1 MGGKSKF
8 GAPPLMTWVTGKKS
22 FDESLRTSGSP
33 LEQSINKGVLK
44 AIGHGPKGKKK
55 GGGSSS
61 GVDSTTGMMMQ
72 YMSQMQAQQASQAEA
87 ARQAQEAAFIESQ
100 KQAAASAAQQGE
112 LGSQQVLEQTGA
124 MQQARDITAKEA
136 QQRAYGAIG
145 QSAVGEGFDINQAK
159 QQQLSNIAGT
169 GNIPYTSSAKLPFYG
184 YNQNQDSGA
193 TGKYANIFSM
203 PKTKGL
209 TLGGI

>member
-22 FDESLRTSGSP
+22 FKDSLRTSGSP
-33 LEQSINKGVLK
+33 LEQSINK
-44 AIGHGPKGKKK
+44 AIVGSGKNKK
-55 GGGSSS
+55 GGGGKNGGG
-61 GVDSTTGMMMQ
+61 GVDPSTGMMME

-87 ARQAQEAAFIESQ
+87 ARQAQKAAFIESQ

-112 LGSQQVLEQTGA
+112 LGSQQMLEQTGA

-209 TLGGI
+209 TFGGI